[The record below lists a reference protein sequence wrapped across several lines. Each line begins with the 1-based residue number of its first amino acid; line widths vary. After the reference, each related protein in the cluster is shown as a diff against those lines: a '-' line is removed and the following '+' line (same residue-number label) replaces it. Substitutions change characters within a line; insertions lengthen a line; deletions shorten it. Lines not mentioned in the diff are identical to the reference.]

1 MYKRLMAETYNVW
14 LHSLNFTVTIKIVYP
29 EGYLPL
35 SLGYIKLYKIVKIL
49 NIFSEIAWANF
60 TKIHIGSSVER
71 ILKICSKD
79 CAPLNK
85 MAAMSLYGKN
95 T

>member
-14 LHSLNFTVTIKIVYP
+14 LHSLNFTVTIEIVYP
-29 EGYLPL
+29 GVIYHCPWAI
-35 SLGYIKLYKIVKIL
+35 YMYKIMKIL
-49 NIFSEIAWANF
+49 NVFSETAWANF
-60 TKIHIGSSVER
+60 TRIHIGPSVER
-71 ILKICSKD
+71 ILTICSKD